1 MFFSGGPQLFLLGIC
16 LAALAACGALGGGGT
31 ATPGSAT
38 PTGFAG
44 AVAADEPKAAEIA
57 RDVLASGGTAADAAV
72 AGYFALAV
80 TMPSTAGLGGGGTC
94 LINDRPDKTVEAIMF
109 LPLAGSG
116 GQIVPLNVRGMALLQ
131 ARHGTAHWSA
141 LLGPAQRLAQQGMPV
156 SRALARELATA
167 AAKLSAD
174 PNLAQIFLGADGQ
187 PLHEGDTLTQPD
199 LASLLSQIRA
209 GGPGSFYGGQ
219 AAARLLDSAQT
230 AGLPLTSQDLQGAL
244 PTLDQPLIVDLGG
257 PNLYFTPP
265 SASGGLETAELLGL
279 LTQTRSWGNAD
290 AGERPHL
297 FAEASMRT
305 FADRSHWLKPDG
317 SSATAPDQILDGS
330 HLSDLMASY
339 ASDKATPAASL
350 NPPPLP
356 AHAENPWAA
365 SIVTADKDGNAV
377 ACNFTLND
385 LFGSGHML
393 PGTGVVLAA
402 APNQT
407 GQDPFNLGA
416 MIYTS
421 RAGGSFFYAAAA
433 SGGVTAPTALAQVF
447 LAAANDK
454 QPLETAIAAHR
465 IHHNG
470 SPDVVFYEPGTDPA
484 LLQDLTQHGHQLQQ
498 ASILGRV
505 QAIWCPSS
513 SKNQDVGCQ
522 AAADPRGDG
531 EALVLRPVSQ

>member
-1 MFFSGGPQLFLLGIC
+1 MVFSGGPQLFLLGIC
-16 LAALAACGALGGGGT
+16 LAALAACNGLGGGS
-31 ATPGSAT
+31 SASSNSAV
-38 PTGFAG
+38 PSGFAG
-44 AVAADEPKAAEIA
+44 AVAADEPRAAEVA
-57 RDVLASGGTAADAAV
+57 RDVLASGGSAADAAV

-80 TMPSTAGLGGGGTC
+80 TLPSTAGLGGGGAC
-94 LINDRPDKTVEAIMF
+94 LINDKPDKTVEAIMF
-109 LPLAGSG
+109 VPLAGSG
-116 GQIVPLNVRGMALLQ
+116 GQIGLPLNVRGMALLQ
-131 ARHGTAHWSA
+131 ARHGRAHWSA

-174 PNLAQIFLGADGQ
+174 PNLAQVYLGTDGQ
-187 PLHEGDTLTQPD
+187 PLHEGDTLTQSD
-199 LASLLSQIRA
+199 LGSLLSQIRA
-209 GGPGSFYGGQ
+209 GGPGSFYSGAVAQ
-219 AAARLLDSAQT
+219 RLLDSAQT
-230 AGLPLTSQDLQGAL
+230 AGLPLTSADLQGAV
-244 PTLDQPLIVDLGG
+244 PTVEQPVIVDIGG
-257 PNLYFTPP
+257 PNLFFTPP
-265 SASGGLETAELLGL
+265 PASGGLTTAELMGML
-279 LTQTRSWGNAD
+279 LQTRNWGEATPE
-290 AGERPHL
+290 ERPHL
-297 FAEASMRT
+297 FAEASMRSY
-305 FADRSHWLKPDG
+305 ADRSHWLKPDG
-317 SSATAPDQILDGS
+317 STAVPPDQILDGS

-339 ASDKATPAASL
+339 APDRATPAASL
-350 NPPPLP
+350 NAPPSP

-365 SIVTADKDGNAV
+365 SIVTADTDGNAV
-377 ACNFTLND
+377 ACNFTMND

-393 PGTGVVLAA
+393 PGTGMVLAA

-447 LAAANDK
+447 LAAAKDK
-454 QPLETAIAAHR
+454 QPLVTAIALHR

-470 SPDVVFYEPGTDPA
+470 SPDVVFYEPDTDPS

-505 QAIWCPSS
+505 QAIWCPRSS
-513 SKNQDVGCQ
+513 TNQDVGCQ

-531 EALVLRPVSQ
+531 EALVLQPAK